1 MDEKSGMI
9 ELCKRAVAIV
19 EKDPEMSFDDVRR
32 ILMRLELTPRQ
43 TEWDTGT
50 VILQLGGLSIRVL
63 KLERII
69 ASKKATNRDKD
80 RLAVSVLETT
90 LKVASGEGVSR

>member
-19 EKDPEMSFDDVRR
+19 EKHPEMSFDDVRR

-50 VILQLGGLSIRVL
+50 VILRLGGLSIRVL

-80 RLAVSVLETT
+80 RMAVSVLETT
-90 LKVASGEGVSR
+90 LKVASGEGHSR